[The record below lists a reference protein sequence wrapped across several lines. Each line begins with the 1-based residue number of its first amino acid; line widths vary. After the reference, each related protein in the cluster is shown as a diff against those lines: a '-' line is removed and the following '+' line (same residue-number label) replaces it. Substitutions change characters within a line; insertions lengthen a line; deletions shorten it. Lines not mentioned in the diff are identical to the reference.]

1 MSHKPRLTD
10 RPLKPETIDRH
21 LQRKQANDAQKK
33 AVPTHRL
40 SQFGKDR
47 KQG

>member
-1 MSHKPRLTD
+1 MNSKHEKPV
-10 RPLKPETIDRH
+10 KPGEIDRRIE
-21 LQRKQANDAQKK
+21 RKQANDDRKK
-33 AVPTHRL
+33 SVPPHRL